1 VQRSG
6 GRVRRTSVL
15 AIRKGQWKLVD
26 AKQLVGKGTASS
38 GDTGGVEFQ
47 LYDLSKDPRES
58 RNVADANLDIV
69 RELSTK
75 LRGIRDEGRSVHS

>member
-1 VQRSG
+1 MQRSG

-58 RNVADANLDIV
+58 RNANLDIV